1 MKRKAR
7 GVRGRCGCQRCQR
20 CVIEWY
26 FSTHLKNYAFF
37 LPVRLLS
44 VSLSNMANKLSRQ
57 SVQEQLSLKYAFEH
71 TEMRVYIKLCLKS
84 FQASNT
90 EMSSQMREFPETS
103 NCTYIG

>member
-1 MKRKAR
+1 MWVSEMPKVCHR
-7 GVRGRCGCQRCQR
+7 V
-20 CVIEWY
+20 VLFHTFEE
-26 FSTHLKNYAFF
+26 L
-37 LPVRLLS
+37 RLLS
-44 VSLSNMANKLSRQ
+44 SRPSPVCLSNMANKLSRQ